1 MTWIWIEIK
10 KKTSLAAKR
19 GIGKGKKRVCGDI
32 TEIDSASV
40 VEEEIITHYVYFTST
55 RTDDLVVGCK

>member
-1 MTWIWIEIK
+1 MELERK
-10 KKTSLAAKR
+10 Q
-19 GIGKGKKRVCGDI
+19 RVCGDI

-55 RTDDLVVGCK
+55 RTDDLVVDCKQKLIINTVPVKAVDGG